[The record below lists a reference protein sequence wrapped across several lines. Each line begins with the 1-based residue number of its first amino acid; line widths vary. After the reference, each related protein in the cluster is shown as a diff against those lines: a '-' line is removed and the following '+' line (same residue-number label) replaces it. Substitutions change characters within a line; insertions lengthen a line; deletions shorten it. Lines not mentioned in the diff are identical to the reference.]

1 VYIDAEYTYRMPPD
15 VAVRPAAVHLRS
27 AVLCFSS
34 RLFESTEQ
42 VHVLLYIEY
51 RVHTRRVVH
60 WWYNVTSR
68 TGILKFPSNI
78 ARHRGERDRA
88 RTMYQRSMR
97 EILEEICDQFA
108 RLLAIIR
115 DAFYPDWIFPEFMA
129 HIAKPTVDFRNVRV
143 KV

>member
-1 VYIDAEYTYRMPPD
+1 VYIGAEYMYRMPPD
-15 VAVRPAAVHLRS
+15 VAVRPAAVHLRF

-78 ARHRGERDRA
+78 ARDRGERDRA
-88 RTMYQRSMR
+88 TYQRLQSMR
-97 EILEEICDQFA
+97 KILEEICNKLM
-108 RLLAIIR
+108 RLLAMIR
-115 DAFYPDWIFPEFMA
+115 DAFYSDWIFSEFMA
-129 HIAKPTVDFRNVRV
+129 LIAKPTDDFRSS
-143 KV
+143 